1 MEESVKL
8 RTSTN
13 FNNNKE
19 EAYMLSIKE
28 IKKVMKE
35 FGKTAD
41 EALDFLIEKELE
53 KIAKSKKRGE

>member
-1 MEESVKL
+1 L
-8 RTSTN
+8 RISTN
-13 FNNNKE
+13 FNNNKK

-53 KIAKSKKRGE
+53 KIAKSKKRR